1 MADDTRVCSP
11 SGAPG
16 GWCAREAA
24 DCAARCALEV
34 EYAAEASELGKFLA
48 SLTVV
53 NNNALEAGDV
63 SQRQGSRDGRHGR
76 DVVDGVRIEFTTS
89 LALAIDEWLP
99 RTQVGLYRC
108 LFSTRVCCVWPAAC
122 LRVLARVLAHWIKV
136 RARQGGL

>member
-1 MADDTRVCSP
+1 MESKIP
-11 SGAPG
+11 S
-16 GWCAREAA
+16 RAA
-24 DCAARCALEV
+24 AARRHFLCAFRLNPERHR
-34 EYAAEASELGKFLA
+34 ALLNWKRF
-48 SLTVV
+48 
-53 NNNALEAGDV
+53 NALEAGDV